1 MSELTSTDPDGTP
14 VAGVAP
20 TGDDF
25 VAALRSAAP
34 YIHLHRGKT
43 FVIAFPGEI
52 CLREDTDRLLADIAL
67 LSSLGVRI
75 VLALVGVVIGDML
88 SYGIGWVLHRPIQR
102 RYGQSAAW
110 LRAEAYFAR
119 RAAIAVFL
127 TRCVL
132 TPIALPIN
140 LVAGGSGYSVGRF
153 ALYDAAG
160 ELAWLAGYGT
170 LGYVFGSQWEYVSD
184 VVSNA
189 SGVLVGLLIA
199 GVGGFALLRW
209 QRGAAAS
216 APSPVPMPE
225 PGLAARLPEE

>member
-1 MSELTSTDPDGTP
+1 MNLSDLNDLLLSAVVTYGAT
-14 VAGVAP
+14 
-20 TGDDF
+20 
-25 VAALRSAAP
+25 ALG
-34 YIHLHRGKT
+34 L
-43 FVIAFPGEI
+43 V
-52 CLREDTDRLLADIAL
+52 LLLAAVGL
-67 LSSLGVRI
+67 PLPSTLCVLAGGAFVQQGVLDPYSTF